1 MLTRSSSRQARDIA
15 DQGSNP
21 EGEITVQ
28 KCEEILSQESLS
40 FMDKVKASSISDEDY
55 EDLVTISESMA
66 KKITDQETYLKG
78 AMRQMKIK
86 VQVIAW
92 MVTKKQVLCGSP
104 TSCKHLQEVCQFS
117 REVCLY
123 VFLKVGAR
131 SAATSP
137 SPSRHRQATGEEEL
151 LREDIS
157 SLQMI
162 EPFSFIVACDA
173 ARSVTMLN
181 S

>member
-15 DQGSNP
+15 DQGYSSNP

-92 MVTKKQVLCGSP
+92 MVTKKQV
-104 TSCKHLQEVCQFS
+104 
-117 REVCLY
+117 
-123 VFLKVGAR
+123 GAR